1 MNFELTAEQKMIQK
15 TLREFSEAEVAPGAL
30 ERDKTKEFPLDVFK
44 KLSDLGVMGLP
55 FPEEYGGGGADT
67 VSFAIVVEELSRAC
81 GSTGITYSAHV
92 SLGGGA
98 YSPIWNTGAKRK
110 ILSSNLHRRIVWSI
124 WVN

>member
-92 SLGGGA
+92 SLGGA
-98 YSPIWNTGAKRK
+98 PIHLFGTPEQK
-110 ILSSNLHRRIVWSI
+110 
-124 WVN
+124 